1 MTTLNFTPSATAA
14 PRSQQVWAH
23 ATTEASLILR
33 NGEQALLALVIP
45 MGILVAGRF
54 FGARFGLD
62 FISLVPSVLALAIW
76 SSCFTSLA
84 ITTGFERR
92 YNVLERLAATPLG
105 KSGILLGKATA
116 IALITAFQV
125 VVLVIVALLLGWR
138 PEFDVL
144 AIVVAVL
151 ACILSAGAFA
161 GMALSLAGTARPELT
176 LAVANLVYLVGVV
189 GGGLLLPV
197 ASHPVWA
204 QPIVALLP
212 TGALGEALR
221 SGAPLSLIVLAV
233 WCTGTL
239 VLARKVFRWTS

>member
-1 MTTLNFTPSATAA
+1 MTTLDFTPLSSAA
-14 PRSQQVWAH
+14 PRRQQIWAH
-23 ATTEASLILR
+23 ASTEASLILR

-45 MGILVAGRF
+45 IGILVAGRF
-54 FGARFGLD
+54 FGTRVGLD
-62 FISLVPSVLALAIW
+62 FLDLAPSILALAIW

-84 ITTGFERR
+84 ISTGFERR

-105 KSGILLGKATA
+105 KSGILLGKSAA
-116 IALITAFQV
+116 IAMVTALQL
-125 VVLVIVALLLGWR
+125 VVLVVVALVLGWR
-138 PEFDVL
+138 PGFEPLDALVAVIACVL
-144 AIVVAVL
+144 A
-151 ACILSAGAFA
+151 AGAFA

-197 ASHPVWA
+197 ASHPGWA

-221 SGAPLSLIVLAV
+221 SGTPLSLVVLAV

>member
-1 MTTLNFTPSATAA
+1 MSTLDHAPSGRAA
-14 PRSQQVWAH
+14 RRSTQVWAH

-45 MGILVAGRF
+45 IGILVAGRF
-54 FGARFGLD
+54 LGSRLGLD
-62 FISLVPSVLALAIW
+62 FPTLVPSVLALAIW

-84 ITTGFERR
+84 ISTGFERR

-105 KSGILLGKATA
+105 KPGILLGKAAA
-116 IALITAFQV
+116 IGLVTGLQL
-125 VVLVIVALLLGWR
+125 VVLVAVSFVLGWR
-138 PEFDVL
+138 PGLDPL
-144 AIVVAVL
+144 SLGIAAL
-151 ACILSAGAFA
+151 ACLLAAGAFA
-161 GMALSLAGTARPELT
+161 GGALSLAGTARPELT
-176 LAVANLVYLVGVV
+176 LAVANLIYLLGLV
-189 GGGLLLPV
+189 GGGILLPV
-197 ASHPVWA
+197 SSYPGWA

-221 SGAPLSLIVLAV
+221 AGTPMALVVLAA

>member
-1 MTTLNFTPSATAA
+1 MTALDFTPSATAA
-14 PRSQQVWAH
+14 PRAQQVWAH

-45 MGILVAGRF
+45 IGILVAGRF
-54 FGARFGLD
+54 FGSHLGLD
-62 FISLVPSVLALAIW
+62 FISLAPSVLALAIW

-84 ITTGFERR
+84 IATGFERR

-116 IALITAFQV
+116 IAIVTAIQL
-125 VVLVIVALLLGWR
+125 VVLAIVALVLGWR
-138 PEFDVL
+138 PGFDPPGFL
-144 AIVVAVL
+144 VAVI
-151 ACILSAGAFA
+151 ACILAAGAFA

-176 LAVANLVYLVGVV
+176 LAVANLIYLVGVV

-197 ASHPVWA
+197 ASHPRWA

-221 SGAPLSLIVLAV
+221 SGTPLSLIVLAV
-233 WCTGTL
+233 WCMGAL
-239 VLARKVFRWTS
+239 VIARKVFRWTS